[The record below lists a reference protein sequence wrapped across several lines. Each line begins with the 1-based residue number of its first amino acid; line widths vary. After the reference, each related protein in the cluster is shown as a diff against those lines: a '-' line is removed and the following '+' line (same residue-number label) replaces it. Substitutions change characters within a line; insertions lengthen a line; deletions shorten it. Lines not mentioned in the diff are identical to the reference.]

1 MREKIRVWLLVT
13 LMVLPLFT
21 FGSLEVREL
30 ILEKQVMGYLV
41 EERGYDQSDIKELIT
56 ESREFAVETI
66 VVFSDEPEV
75 QYQYKSIKGKI
86 HQSGYGLV
94 TGFSKDMEQT
104 NLIHLE

>member
-1 MREKIRVWLLVT
+1 MREKVRVWLLVT

-30 ILEKQVMGYLV
+30 ILEKRVMGYLI
-41 EERGYDQSDIKELIT
+41 EERGYDESDIKELIT
-56 ESREFAVETI
+56 ESRDFAVETI
-66 VVFSDEPEV
+66 VVFSDEPEI

-94 TGFSKDMEQT
+94 AGFSKSMEQA